1 MLRNF
6 HVNVTITCSESDF
19 PPWKQQEF
27 NFSNKSEWLFRN
39 FSLSSSERWWLIDK
53 AVIRKKNLVKM
64 STFDSQFFSW
74 SYLFPESDTLL
85 KYLLFPYLKL
95 KDINSLQTGNPRPF
109 KKVVDFCH
117 IYFMKKKENW
127 KKNRSNPKTLTL
139 PNFCE
144 LPFFSSSR
152 KIAFHLSSFH

>member
-1 MLRNF
+1 MFRKWF
-6 HVNVTITCSESDF
+6 F
-19 PPWKQQEF
+19 PPWKQQKF

-74 SYLFPESDTLL
+74 SYLFPDPESDTLL

-117 IYFMKKKENW
+117 IYFMKKGKL
-127 KKNRSNPKTLTL
+127 KKGSFKSKDTHFAKFLWIAI
-139 PNFCE
+139 
-144 LPFFSSSR
+144 FF
-152 KIAFHLSSFH
+152 FFT